1 MKRKKNPIQ
10 VQLRARC
17 SETFSDRLGLSHSEK
32 ASSNGVPLQLK
43 HVPDQLIREY
53 SKALF
58 SFVLDSERV
67 PPRAVIRLASP
78 VFFQNFLSGIFS
90 SLVEGKVQLLEATA
104 DCGDKVIIADL
115 ICWKKLHQ

>member
-58 SFVLDSERV
+58 SFVLESERV

-78 VFFQNFLSGIFS
+78 VLTKFSFWYFLLSGGRQGAF
-90 SLVEGKVQLLEATA
+90 VG
-104 DCGDKVIIADL
+104 GDG
-115 ICWKKLHQ
+115 